1 MLAIGRR
8 INLYEYRCTSQ
19 NFANQ
24 GVWSRT
30 SHKFACET
38 MTAEEQ
44 QKWRALKAT
53 LLPTRAALYED
64 QEVLQKVPVI
74 RLGKEALQNTKPRPV
89 SPYYSDMS
97 LKMAEQFNKN
107 LKGEVSPEQA
117 VKTLQ
122 DELQQIVEQGG

>member
-1 MLAIGRR
+1 
-8 INLYEYRCTSQ
+8 
-19 NFANQ
+19 
-24 GVWSRT
+24 
-30 SHKFACET
+30 

-107 LKGEVSPEQA
+107 VKGDVSPEQA